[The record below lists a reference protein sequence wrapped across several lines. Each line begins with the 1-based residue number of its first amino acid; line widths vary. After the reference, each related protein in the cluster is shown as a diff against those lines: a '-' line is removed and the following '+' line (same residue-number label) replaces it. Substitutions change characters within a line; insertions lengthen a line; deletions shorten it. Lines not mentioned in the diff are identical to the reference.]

1 MTIEIRPAEAAD
13 SAAILT
19 VVDESFSDESRD
31 ASEELDIVRQTWAR
45 RSGRQRIELV
55 AVVDGAVV
63 GHVLAATGEL
73 DGRAVAGVA
82 PLCVLPAHQRGG
94 VGTALMGALFAEAA
108 RRGWPVLLLLGDPA
122 YYGRFGFAP
131 AAALGIH
138 YAPAGRDSP
147 HFLVRH
153 VVGGDAGATLPRGE
167 YRYCWE
173 L

>member
-1 MTIEIRPAEAAD
+1 VTIEIRPAQPGD
-13 SAAILT
+13 RAAILA

-31 ASEELDIVRQTWAR
+31 AGEELDIVRQTWAR
-45 RSGRQRIELV
+45 RSGQQRIELV

-73 DGRAVAGVA
+73 DGLAVAGVA
-82 PLCVLPAHQRGG
+82 PLCVLPARQRSG
-94 VGTALMGALFAEAA
+94 VGTALMGALFTEAS

-147 HFLVRH
+147 HFLVH
-153 VVGGDAGATLPRGE
+153 HVGGDAGAALPRGE